1 VESIQN
7 SGGLTGPGCRGEDR
21 GRRAGARAGAAS
33 PTRRGQLLRTLQC
46 ARADMM
52 HFMPASMPMTM
63 GRAQMPVQSQQA
75 QAAKRSSWSPSVS
88 NDTKENQAGTV
99 PGAAPTRPARARSA
113 RAAALARGQGAHVS
127 ASTQLKDEA
136 SRQASES
143 SLWRRRTRPGSS
155 V

>member
-1 VESIQN
+1 
-7 SGGLTGPGCRGEDR
+7 
-21 GRRAGARAGAAS
+21 
-33 PTRRGQLLRTLQC
+33 
-46 ARADMM
+46 MM
-52 HFMPASMPMTM
+52 HFMPMSGPMTM
-63 GRAQMPVQSQQA
+63 GRQMTVQSQQA
-75 QAAKRSSWSPSVS
+75 QAKRSSWSPSVS

-113 RAAALARGQGAHVS
+113 CAAALARGAALLQGAQRQ
-127 ASTQLKDEA
+127 AQLTAEA